1 MIFLFKSFLPS
12 LVRIIAQVNW
22 NNQLDYHSYNFLPI
36 FKPNIYLK
44 LLAKNAHMKT
54 PKIPPSFA
62 ANISNFN
69 SELETAFSWFSAN
82 LGNILFII
90 FIGVATTL
98 VARSVNRLME
108 SYFKKASHRLHMD
121 ITAFRMFR
129 HIVIAL
135 IYSMGIITVISI
147 IPSLKDLSVALFAG
161 AGIAGIVIG
170 FAAQSTLSNIIAGL
184 SLAIFQPFRVGDRLD
199 IMNEYGKVADL
210 NLRHTVIITWDNRR
224 LIIPNSKMSSEA
236 IINWTI
242 EDPAVIWPIDVGIGY
257 DADIDKARKIMIE
270 EARKH
275 PNVMPPHEVKYSV
288 IRPSILKSDILNMGF
303 LDSPVLNAVDPDFR
317 ERGEVKVNVT
327 SLGEYS
333 VNLRLLVWFKDRSV
347 AYGSGCE
354 IREAIK
360 KRFDKEGITIPY
372 PHRTIV
378 FKGDIDREKKGKVG
392 NEILSSAEAKKTEIR
407 F

>member
-1 MIFLFKSFLPS
+1 MH
-12 LVRIIAQVNW
+12 
-22 NNQLDYHSYNFLPI
+22 Y
-36 FKPNIYLK
+36 
-44 LLAKNAHMKT
+44 MET
-54 PKIPPSFA
+54 PKSPTSFTENVSYFDA
-62 ANISNFN
+62 GLKQA
-69 SELETAFSWFSAN
+69 LSWFSDN
-82 LGNILFII
+82 FGNILFII
-90 FIGVATTL
+90 IIALGTIL
-98 VARSVNRLME
+98 VARNVNRLME
-108 SYFKKASHRLHMD
+108 NYLRKASSRLHMD

-129 HIVIAL
+129 HITVAI
-135 IYSMGIITVISI
+135 IYFLGIIIVIFR
-147 IPSLKDLSVALFAG
+147 IPSLQNISVALFTG

-224 LIIPNSKMSSEA
+224 LIIPNSKMSNEA

-257 DADIDKARKIMIE
+257 DSDIDKARKIMIE

-275 PNVMPPHEVKYSV
+275 PNVMPPYEMGYSV
-288 IRPSILKSDILNMGF
+288 AKPSLIKSDILKMGF
-303 LDSPVLNAVDPDFR
+303 LYSPLLSAVDPDFR

-327 SLGEYS
+327 ALGEFS

-347 AYGSGCE
+347 AYSSGCE
-354 IREAIK
+354 IRETIK

-372 PHRTIV
+372 PHRTII
-378 FKGDIDREKKGKVG
+378 FQADIDREKAGK
-392 NEILSSAEAKKTEIR
+392 NSTEKPFSTER
-407 F
+407 K